1 MTRLAVCV
9 WCSHS
14 LWMSA
19 KPPMDERKAAYQKY
33 MLEPLRD
40 YWEPLLARFAPH
52 MANSE
57 DAAMKMVWDVDLEAD
72 ASETLAA
79 LDRLEQADARSRAYD
94 ALCTAARAFEA
105 AGRPTLMDELTGI
118 VTLGNPRDKLFMELN
133 KGYAGAQCPGY
144 AVVVIWPNSYNVPR
158 IPSAFAHEFH
168 HRVRLTHEP
177 WTLETSVGQYIVLEG
192 LAESFAKT
200 LYSEEFVGPWVTS
213 LSAEETEQA
222 RTIIGRDINVTGFD
236 KIRSYIFG
244 DQLAIQSGLAPVGL
258 PHCAG
263 YSVGYQVVQAYLNR
277 TGKTIIEATFTP
289 FAEIIEQS
297 GFFAEGLLA

>member
-1 MTRLAVCV
+1 MEIKVHDTLSSMRAVLAQPV
-9 WCSHS
+9 
-14 LWMSA
+14 
-19 KPPMDERKAAYQKY
+19 DERKAAYQKY

-52 MANSE
+52 MANNE
-57 DAAMKMVWDVDLEAD
+57 DTAMKMVWDVDLEAD

-79 LDRLEQADARSRAYD
+79 LDRLEQADAWSRAYD

-133 KGYAGAQCPGY
+133 RGYAGAQCPGY
-144 AVVVIWPNSYNVPR
+144 AVVVIWPDSYNVPR
-158 IPSAFAHEFH
+158 IPSAFVHEFH

-192 LAESFAKT
+192 LAESFAKA
-200 LYSEEFVGPWVTS
+200 LYGEELVGPWVTS

-244 DQLAIQSGLAPVGL
+244 DQIAIQSGLAPVGL

-263 YSVGYQVVQAYLNR
+263 YTVGYRVVQAYLNR

-297 GFFAEGLLA
+297 GFFAVGPHT

>member
-1 MTRLAVCV
+1 MEIKVHDTLSAMRAVLAQPV
-9 WCSHS
+9 
-14 LWMSA
+14 
-19 KPPMDERKAAYQKY
+19 DERKAAYQKY

-52 MANSE
+52 MANNE
-57 DAAMKMVWDVDLEAD
+57 DAAMKMVWDVDL
-72 ASETLAA
+72 
-79 LDRLEQADARSRAYD
+79 QADAWSMAYD
-94 ALCTAARAFEA
+94 ALCTAAHAFEA
-105 AGRPTLMDELTGI
+105 AGRPTLMDTLTGI

-133 KGYAGAQCPGY
+133 RGYAGAQCPGY

-158 IPSAFAHEFH
+158 IPSAFVHEFH

-177 WTLETSVGQYIVLEG
+177 WTLKTSVGQYIVLEG
-192 LAESFAKT
+192 LAESFAKA
-200 LYSEEFVGPWVTS
+200 LYGEEFVGPWVTS
-213 LSAEETEQA
+213 LSDEETERA
-222 RTIIGRDINVTGFD
+222 RTIIGRDINVMGFD

-244 DQLAIQSGLAPVGL
+244 DQLTIQNGRAPVGL

-263 YSVGYQVVQAYLNR
+263 YTVGYQVVQAYLSR

-297 GFFAEGLLA
+297 GFFAGALPA